1 MSFIRSFGIGTD
13 KERPFPFNI
22 PAVRY
27 AREVDLGQAVTIFV
41 GDNGTGKST
50 LLESIAYAIDIP
62 LIGGRIGGASP
73 SFAAAKIIKPYM
85 KIDWKR
91 EVRKG
96 FFFRAEDFSQFIDN
110 VDREKEKIAM
120 ELIDLKGKVDDSII
134 QQMRENM
141 NWASF
146 GMRKQYGQ
154 DMQAFSHGE
163 AYLHILQN
171 RVLEKGIFMLDEPE
185 AALSPLKQLSL
196 LAFILEVLKG
206 GQAQFIIATHSP
218 ILMGFPDAVLYQ
230 ISEDKME
237 RVSYQETDH
246 YRITKRFLDD
256 PESYLRH
263 LR

>member
-1 MSFIRSFGIGTD
+1 MSFLRSFGIVTD
-13 KERPFPFNI
+13 RQHPFPYNI
-22 PAVRY
+22 PAVRF
-27 AREVDLGQAVTIFV
+27 AREVGLEQPVTVFV

-73 SFAAAKIIKPYM
+73 SFAAAQIIKPYI
-85 KIDWKR
+85 KIDWAHQTS
-91 EVRKG
+91 KG

-120 ELIDLKGKVDDSII
+120 ELIDLKGKVDDSVI

-141 NWASF
+141 NWVGK
-146 GMRKQYGQ
+146 GMRRDYGQ

-171 RVLEKGIFMLDEPE
+171 RVIDKGIFILDEPE

-196 LAFILEVLKG
+196 LAFILEVLKHG
-206 GQAQFIIATHSP
+206 KAQFLIATHSP

-230 ISEDKME
+230 ITEEGME
-237 RVSYQETDH
+237 RVAFKETDH